1 MSSICQL
8 SLAGVQGFEPSS
20 SAARDPEAELQ
31 QVVGATTGPGH
42 APAFAA
48 PADHNFDGFLHG
60 GGAGG
65 NYRGIDI
72 QASRAGPR

>member
-20 SAARDPEAELQ
+20 SAACDPEAELQ
-31 QVVGATTGPGH
+31 QVVGATTDPGH
-42 APAFAA
+42 APALEA
-48 PADHNFDGFLHG
+48 PADHNLDVFLHG
-60 GGAGG
+60 GEAGG

-72 QASRAGPR
+72 RASRAGPR

>member
-31 QVVGATTGPGH
+31 QVVGATAGPAH
-42 APAFAA
+42 APAFEA
-48 PADHNFDGFLHG
+48 PADHNLDVFLHG

-65 NYRGIDI
+65 HYRGIDI
-72 QASRAGPR
+72 KASRTGLR